1 MCGRSPLVAE
11 GVSMTSRT
19 LVAAMAALGT
29 LFVMGIGLAVI
40 NFAQKDQRVIGV
52 ILLAFV
58 VFTGVWVY
66 DWYTDLPEDQ
76 K

>member
-1 MCGRSPLVAE
+1 
-11 GVSMTSRT
+11 MTSRT
-19 LVAAMAALGT
+19 LVAAGAALGA
-29 LFVMGIGLAVI
+29 LFVMGVGLAVI
-40 NFAQKDQRVIGV
+40 NFAQQDQRVVGV